1 MRPPRSTV
9 LATCLLVL
17 TSCVAA
23 RAARAQDDGGV
34 TLLAY
39 NVLFE
44 GADDAKTLAA
54 IGDAAPD
61 VVCLTE
67 VTPRFVQAFEKALG
81 AKYPH
86 RAFQPAKGTWGV
98 GLASKRPLRAV
109 EVVRQSPSR
118 MPALEARVTLDGV
131 DGTVTCVHWMPPGVK
146 HHAGDSFADALKENA
161 GLRGRQAAAFVARY
175 AKARGP
181 VVLLGD
187 FNEEPGG
194 AGLAALED
202 AGWSRACA
210 VAGRCGATFPG
221 PASPWPAVFTIDH
234 VYVRGLA
241 VTDARTVRAGGSDHF
256 PVLARVR
263 RGP

>member
-1 MRPPRSTV
+1 MRPPRLV
-9 LATCLLVL
+9 ALATCLPALV
-17 TSCVAA
+17 SCLSAHSA
-23 RAARAQDDGGV
+23 RAEDGGV

-54 IGDAAPD
+54 IDEAAPD

-67 VTPRFVQAFEKALG
+67 VTPRFVKAFEKALG

-98 GLASKRPLRAV
+98 GFASKVPLRAV
-109 EVVRQSPSR
+109 TVVKQSPSR
-118 MPALEARVTLDGV
+118 MPALEARATLDGA
-131 DGTVTCVHWMPPGVK
+131 DTTLACVHWMPPGVK
-146 HHAGDSFADALKENA
+146 HHPGDSFAEALKQNA
-161 GLRGRQAAAFVARY
+161 ALRAKQAATFVARY
-175 AKARGP
+175 KAARGP
-181 VVLLGD
+181 IVLLGD

-194 AGLAALED
+194 EGLAALEG

-210 VAGRCGATFPG
+210 VTGGCGATFPG
-221 PASPWPAVFTIDH
+221 PTSPWPAVFSIDH

-241 VTDARTVRAGGSDHF
+241 VTQARTVRAGGSDHF

-263 RGP
+263 RDR